1 MIYTRSNEYEEKV
14 KVEAGDYATFTNHDT
29 GTIVQGRITAVMK
42 NPYMD
47 GVDFVKVNGVAVSLR
62 SESWDVT
69 LIERPKSELVF
80 EPGLYVQSH
89 TLDSLSS
96 ATVYRYTK
104 AEGWSDVRS
113 PSNNERVATRVSTG
127 DVKMTRLGPVT

>member
-14 KVEAGDYATFTNHDT
+14 TVEAGDYATFTNHDT
-29 GTIVQGRITAVMK
+29 GTIVQGRITAMMK

-69 LIERPKSELVF
+69 LIERPKPELVF
-80 EPGLYVQSH
+80 EPGLYVQ
-89 TLDSLSS
+89 TWRANDLDSAL
-96 ATVYRYTK
+96 VYQYRGNKWTCW
-104 AEGWSDVRS
+104 ADSTL
-113 PSNNERVATRVSTG
+113 PVSTERDIRSG
-127 DVKMTRLGPVT
+127 VLHLTKLGPVT

>member
-14 KVEAGDYATFTNHDT
+14 TVEAGDYATFTNHDT
-29 GTIVQGRITAVMK
+29 GTIVQGRITAMMK

-69 LIERPKSELVF
+69 LIDRSR
-80 EPGLYVQSH
+80 
-89 TLDSLSS
+89 SLSS
-96 ATVYRYTK
+96 SLVCMFRLGGRTIWIAPSCIGTEGTSGRAGQTVHFRSLLNETYEAVFST
-104 AEGWSDVRS
+104 S
-113 PSNNERVATRVSTG
+113 PSWDR
-127 DVKMTRLGPVT
+127 